1 MIIRVFQVLSVIF
14 AAAAAY
20 FWWADN
26 FDFAFAGV
34 VLAIC
39 AFFLSI
45 RFQAKARNDEVA
57 QTRSAAKESS
67 VEPE

>member
-34 VLAIC
+34 VVAAC
-39 AFFLSI
+39 SFFLSI
-45 RFQAKARNDEVA
+45 RFQAATRKKEIDDQRARNSD
-57 QTRSAAKESS
+57 TSS
-67 VEPE
+67 PGE

>member
-1 MIIRVFQVLSVIF
+1 MPIRILQIVSVVLVAI
-14 AAAAAY
+14 AAY
-20 FWWADN
+20 FWWSDN
-26 FDFAFAGV
+26 SDLAFASV

-45 RFQAKARNDEVA
+45 RFQAKVRNDEIA

-67 VEPE
+67 IEPE